1 LDRSLV
7 EDNSPSTTGPTAPHE
22 APYEKMK
29 RLTNAERH
37 LAAAVL
43 PGAAT
48 PTMANVSMEM
58 PWAAA
63 PVMRM
68 ARRPKNLISGK
79 AAADPAI
86 PQMPVITEMTNGLV
100 TPDKLRK
107 YVP

>member
-1 LDRSLV
+1 
-7 EDNSPSTTGPTAPHE
+7 
-22 APYEKMK
+22 
-29 RLTNAERH
+29 
-37 LAAAVL
+37 
-43 PGAAT
+43 
-48 PTMANVSMEM
+48 
-58 PWAAA
+58 
-63 PVMRM
+63 MRM